1 MPPPQRLNIMPPLPP
16 QGQFDPQITDV
27 ISRTFRT
34 FFPDI
39 KVYFYTKHTQK
50 CLSFTEI
57 EPKIHDTILTI
68 VLHNLVY
75 F

>member
-1 MPPPQRLNIMPPLPP
+1 MPPLSP
-16 QGQFDPQITDV
+16 QGQFDSQITEV

-50 CLSFTEI
+50 SLIFTEI
-57 EPKIHDTILTI
+57 EPKINDTILTI